1 MAIPIIMNPAARS
14 TQAAR
19 AVQRVAALKPTPQLH
34 FTAYPGHATL
44 IAEQLAR
51 EGHPLVV
58 AAGGD
63 GTVNEVLQGLCRVNA
78 ERPDPDTHC
87 ALGTLP
93 AGTMNVFAYE
103 SGFPSHRD
111 IEHPWRVI
119 TAGTRRTIDLWMAND
134 LYFLQLAG
142 VGLDAEIVRR
152 TTWDMKKRYGP
163 LSYAMSAMNVLSSEQ
178 PLLSV
183 QVPDRPEMDASL
195 VLVGNGR
202 NYGGRFPMF
211 RDAQSSDGLLDVI
224 VLRGRLHGLH
234 AWQILRG
241 TWLDGYDLA
250 EDVDY
255 LQAESLTVTGDRP
268 AAMQLDGELA
278 GESPVTFRRAP
289 FSLRVASLG

>member
-1 MAIPIIMNPAARS
+1 MAIPIIINPAARS
-14 TQAAR
+14 TLAAR
-19 AVQRVAALKPTPQLH
+19 MVRKVEALRPSPELH
-34 FTAYPGHATL
+34 FTERAGHATE
-44 IAEQLAR
+44 IAERLAR
-51 EGHPLVV
+51 EGHELIV

-78 ERPDPDTHC
+78 ERPDPATHC

-119 TAGTRRTIDLWMAND
+119 TDGARRTIDLWTAND

-152 TTWDMKKRYGP
+152 TTWDMKKRFGP
-163 LSYAMSAMNVLSSEQ
+163 LSYAMSAMDVLSSEQ

-183 QVPDRPEMDASL
+183 QVPGRPEMDASL

-211 RDAQSSDGLLDVI
+211 RDAQSGDGLLDVI

-241 TWLDGYDLA
+241 TWLDGYELA
-250 EDVDY
+250 DDVDY
-255 LQAESLTVTGDRP
+255 LQAKSLTVTGDRP

-289 FSLRVASLG
+289 FSLRIAAE

>member
-1 MAIPIIMNPAARS
+1 MAIPIIINPAARS
-14 TQAAR
+14 TLAAR
-19 AVQRVAALKPTPQLH
+19 MVRRAEALQPSPELH
-34 FTAYPGHATL
+34 FTERAGHATEL
-44 IAEQLAR
+44 AERLAR
-51 EGHPLVV
+51 EGHEIVV

-78 ERPDPDTHC
+78 ERPDPATHC

-119 TAGTRRTIDLWMAND
+119 TDGTRRSIDLWMAND

-163 LSYAMSAMNVLSSEQ
+163 LSYAMSAMDVLSSEQ

-255 LQAESLTVTGDRP
+255 LQAETLTVSGDRP

-289 FSLRVASLG
+289 FSLRIASLG